1 MLNQKMRKTALVWS
15 LVALGAC
22 AIMNFYFYSLE
33 GARGMY
39 VWYNTALFQ
48 ALIVMG
54 LIPIGLVI
62 LTFPLEK
69 LKEKLP
75 STILRWVSIVASVL
89 VTLVSVGL
97 LAFLIAG
104 PRLGDIEPAKLNLIN
119 PANPI
124 VAQAALGEP
133 TISSGKANDSSAV
146 SGAASTKNPRPQAA
160 SGEAQAPGST
170 KSTTAEPR
178 LRLSF
183 SSDAHWGADTSN
195 ASARTEILQ
204 GISARKPDAFFFLGD
219 MTEYGFQAMHWNLAL
234 GDLEALIPNVP
245 FRPVMGNHDALFG
258 GQYNYKRIFFPK
270 GFSSDSGSPYFYS
283 IDAGAARIIVLDM
296 PWGTEQFG
304 KRQHDWL
311 EATLKNSDPKVPI
324 IVVSHSY
331 YYASGYRDPK
341 TGKPW
346 YDNYE
351 TIPAV
356 TPLFEKYGVDLVISG
371 HNHYQ
376 EFLQHNGVSYAII
389 GAMGGISDPPPTYQS
404 PASKWM
410 AVATFGWLDV
420 DVQNNELVLT
430 FRNEKGE
437 ALHTELVAYK

>member
-1 MLNQKMRKTALVWS
+1 
-15 LVALGAC
+15 
-22 AIMNFYFYSLE
+22 
-33 GARGMY
+33 MY

-48 ALIVMG
+48 ALIIMG
-54 LIPIGLVI
+54 LIPIGLAI

-69 LKEKLP
+69 LKGKLP
-75 STILRWVSIVASVL
+75 STILRWISIIASVL

-97 LAFLIAG
+97 LAFLIIG
-104 PRLGDIEPAKLNLIN
+104 PRTGDIEPAKLNLIN

-124 VAQAALGEP
+124 IAQAASGEP
-133 TISSGKANDSSAV
+133 TISSGGA
-146 SGAASTKNPRPQAA
+146 SGATDSQNTAAGAAGSATQAA
-160 SGEAQAPGST
+160 GGARGVGGTGDTGSVAP
-170 KSTTAEPR
+170 K

-183 SSDAHWGADTSN
+183 SSDAHWGVDTSN

-204 GISARKPDAFFFLGD
+204 GIAARRPDAFFFLGD
-219 MTEYGFQAMHWNLAL
+219 MTEYGFEAMHWNLAL
-234 GDLEALIPNVP
+234 SDLEALIPTVP
-245 FRPVMGNHDALFG
+245 FRPIMGNHDALFG

-270 GFSSDSGSPYFYS
+270 GFASDSGSPYYYS

-311 EATLKNSDPKVPI
+311 ETTLKNSDPKVPI
-324 IVVSHSY
+324 IVLSHSY

-346 YDNYE
+346 YDNYQ

-356 TPLFEKYGVDLVISG
+356 TPLFEKYGVNLVVSG

-389 GAMGGISDPPPTYQS
+389 GAMGGISDPPPTYHS

-420 DVQNNELVLT
+420 DVRDKDLVLT

-437 ALHTELVAYK
+437 ALHTETIAYK

>member
-22 AIMNFYFYSLE
+22 VVLNIYFYSLE

-62 LTFPLEK
+62 LTFPLEE

-75 STILRWVSIVASVL
+75 ATILRWISIVASVL

-97 LAFLIAG
+97 LAFLIVG

-133 TISSGKANDSSAV
+133 TISSGKANDGSAGN
-146 SGAASTKNPRPQAA
+146 GAASAKSAAPQAA

-170 KSTTAEPR
+170 TSTTGEPR

-204 GISARKPDAFFFLGD
+204 GISAHKPDAFFFLGD
-219 MTEYGFQAMHWNLAL
+219 MTEYGFQAMQWNLAL
-234 GDLEALIPNVP
+234 GDLEALISNVP

-258 GQYNYKRIFFPK
+258 GQYNYRRIFFPK
-270 GFSSDSGSPYFYS
+270 GFSSDSGSPYYYS
-283 IDAGAARIIVLDM
+283 IDAGVARIIVLDM

-304 KRQHDWL
+304 K
-311 EATLKNSDPKVPI
+311 P
-324 IVVSHSY
+324 
-331 YYASGYRDPK
+331 
-341 TGKPW
+341 
-346 YDNYE
+346 
-351 TIPAV
+351 PA
-356 TPLFEKYGVDLVISG
+356 
-371 HNHYQ
+371 
-376 EFLQHNGVSYAII
+376 
-389 GAMGGISDPPPTYQS
+389 
-404 PASKWM
+404 
-410 AVATFGWLDV
+410 
-420 DVQNNELVLT
+420 
-430 FRNEKGE
+430 
-437 ALHTELVAYK
+437 

>member
-22 AIMNFYFYSLE
+22 AVFNLYFYSLE

-75 STILRWVSIVASVL
+75 STILRWISIVASVL
-89 VTLVSVGL
+89 ITLVSVGFL
-97 LAFLIAG
+97 VFLIVG

-124 VAQAALGEP
+124 VAQAVRGQP
-133 TISSGKANDSSAV
+133 TISSGNANDADAGNGTV
-146 SGAASTKNPRPQAA
+146 SEKSTTSQAA
-160 SGEAQAPGST
+160 SGQVSD
-170 KSTTAEPR
+170 STTAEPK

-204 GISARKPDAFFFLGD
+204 GIAARRPDAFFFLGD

-234 GDLEALIPNVP
+234 GDLEALIPTVP

-270 GFSSDSGSPYFYS
+270 GFSSDSGSPYYYS

-304 KRQHDWL
+304 KRQRDWL
-311 EATLKNSDPKVPI
+311 EKTLKNADPSIPL

-356 TPLFEKYGVDLVISG
+356 TPLFEKYGVDLVVSG

-420 DVQNNELVLT
+420 DVQNNDLVLT